1 MNENELINMLLHRNE
16 KALPLLELHY
26 GPLIRYIIAPI
37 LTDQRDRDEVF
48 SDIVLRVWDRIDQ
61 FDSDHGTWANWL
73 SIISRNAAIDRLRKI
88 TPVTSEI
95 TDEIPAPDSDPEQQ
109 LIRKERQQTLSK
121 AIREL
126 TYEEQALFYR
136 KYYYRQP
143 TSQIASEYGTTER
156 AIEGKLYRIK
166 KKLRKVLG
174 GGLFDE

>member
-1 MNENELINMLLHRNE
+1 MNELELINMLLQRND

-37 LTDQRDRDEVF
+37 LSDQRDRDEVF
-48 SDIVLRVWDRIDQ
+48 SDIILRVWDRIDQ
-61 FDSDHGTWANWL
+61 FDSAHGSWANWL
-73 SIISRNAAIDRLRKI
+73 SIISRNAAIDRSRK
-88 TPVTSEI
+88 TAPVASEI
-95 TDEIPAPDSDPEQQ
+95 THEIPAPNADPAQQ
-109 LIRKERQQTLSK
+109 FIIKERQQALSK

-126 TYEEQALFYR
+126 TYEEQAVFYR

-166 KKLRKVLG
+166 KKLRKTLG
-174 GGLFDE
+174 GGLLDE

>member
-1 MNENELINMLLHRNE
+1 MNENELINMLLQRNE

-37 LTDQRDRDEVF
+37 LSDQRDRDEVF

-61 FDSDHGTWANWL
+61 FDSAHGTWANWL
-73 SIISRNAAIDRLRKI
+73 SIISRNAAIDRLRKT
-88 TPVTSEI
+88 TPATIEI
-95 TDEIPAPDSDPEQQ
+95 TDKLSAPGSDPEQQ
-109 LIRKERQQTLSK
+109 LIRKERQQALSK
-121 AIREL
+121 AIRGL
-126 TYEEQALFYR
+126 TYEEQAIFYR
-136 KYYYRQP
+136 KYYYHQP

>member
-1 MNENELINMLLHRNE
+1 MNENELINMLLQRDD

-37 LTDQRDRDEVF
+37 LSDQRDRDEVF

-61 FDSDHGTWANWL
+61 FDSNHGTWANWL
-73 SIISRNAAIDRLRKI
+73 SIISRNAAIDRLRRSA
-88 TPVTSEI
+88 PVTSEI
-95 TDEIPAPDSDPEQQ
+95 TEEIPAPGSDPEQQ
-109 LIRKERQQTLSK
+109 LIRKEQQQALSK
-121 AIREL
+121 AIRGL
-126 TYEEQALFYR
+126 TYEEQTIFYR

-143 TSQIASEYGTTER
+143 TSQIASECGTTER

-166 KKLRKVLG
+166 KKLRKMLG

>member
-1 MNENELINMLLHRNE
+1 MNENELINMLLQRND

-26 GPLIRYIIAPI
+26 GPLIRYIIASI
-37 LTDQRDRDEVF
+37 LSDQRDRDEVF

-73 SIISRNAAIDRLRKI
+73 SVISRNAAIDRLRKAA
-88 TPVTSEI
+88 PATSEI
-95 TDEIPAPDSDPEQQ
+95 TDEIPAPDSNPEQQ
-109 LIRKERQQTLSK
+109 LIRKERQQALSK
-121 AIREL
+121 AIRNL

>member
-1 MNENELINMLLHRNE
+1 MNENELINMLLQRND

-37 LTDQRDRDEVF
+37 LSDQRDREEVF

-73 SIISRNAAIDRLRKI
+73 AIISRNAAIDRLRKS
-88 TPVTSEI
+88 TLATSEI

-109 LIRKERQQTLSK
+109 LIRKERQQALSK
-121 AIREL
+121 AIRSL

>member
-1 MNENELINMLLHRNE
+1 MNEHELINMLLQRDD

-37 LTDQRDRDEVF
+37 LSDQRDRDEVF

-61 FDSDHGTWANWL
+61 FDSEHGTWANWL
-73 SIISRNAAIDRLRKI
+73 SVISRNAAIDRLRK
-88 TPVTSEI
+88 TAPTTSEI

-109 LIRKERQQTLSK
+109 LIRKERQQALSK
-121 AIREL
+121 AIRGL
-126 TYEEQALFYR
+126 TYEEQAIFYR

>member
-1 MNENELINMLLHRNE
+1 MNENELINMLLRHND

-37 LTDQRDRDEVF
+37 LSDQRDRDEVF
-48 SDIVLRVWDRIDQ
+48 SDTVLRVWDRIDQ
-61 FDSDHGTWANWL
+61 FDPDHGTWANWL
-73 SIISRNAAIDRLRKI
+73 SVISRNAAIDRLRK
-88 TPVTSEI
+88 TAPATSEI
-95 TDEIPAPDSDPEQQ
+95 TDEIPAPDSNPEQQ
-109 LIRKERQQTLSK
+109 LIRKECQQALSK
-121 AIREL
+121 AIRNL
-126 TYEEQALFYR
+126 TYEEQTLFYR

>member
-1 MNENELINMLLHRNE
+1 MNENELINMLLQRNE

-37 LTDQRDRDEVF
+37 LSDQRDRDEVF

-61 FDSDHGTWANWL
+61 FDSAHGTWANWL
-73 SIISRNAAIDRLRKI
+73 SVISRNAAIDRLRKAAPATI
-88 TPVTSEI
+88 EI
-95 TDEIPAPDSDPEQQ
+95 TNEIPAPDFNPEQQ
-109 LIRKERQQTLSK
+109 LIKKERQQALSK
-121 AIREL
+121 AIRGL
-126 TYEEQALFYR
+126 TYEEHAIFYR

>member
-1 MNENELINMLLHRNE
+1 MNEHELINMLLQRND

-37 LTDQRDRDEVF
+37 LSDQRDRDEVF

-61 FDSDHGTWANWL
+61 FDSEHGTWANWL
-73 SIISRNAAIDRLRKI
+73 SVISRNAAIDRLRK
-88 TPVTSEI
+88 TAPATSEV
-95 TDEIPAPDSDPEQQ
+95 TEEIPAPDADPEQQ
-109 LIRKERQQTLSK
+109 LIRKERQQALSK
-121 AIREL
+121 ATRGL
-126 TYEEQALFYR
+126 TYEEQAIFYR

>member
-1 MNENELINMLLHRNE
+1 MNENELINMLLQRND

-26 GPLIRYIIAPI
+26 RPLIRYIITPI
-37 LTDQRDRDEVF
+37 LQDKRDRDEVF
-48 SDIVLRVWDRIDQ
+48 SDIILRVWDRIDQ
-61 FDSDHGTWANWL
+61 FDSVHGSWANWL

-88 TPVTSEI
+88 APTTSEI

-109 LIRKERQQTLSK
+109 MIRKERQQALSK
-121 AIREL
+121 AIRGL

-166 KKLRKVLG
+166 KKLRKMLG
-174 GGLFDE
+174 DGLFDE

>member
-1 MNENELINMLLHRNE
+1 MNETELIEMLLQRNE
-16 KALPLLELHY
+16 KALPRLELHY

-37 LTDQRDRDEVF
+37 LSDQRDRDEVF

-61 FDSDHGTWANWL
+61 FDSSHGTWANWL
-73 SIISRNAAIDRLRKI
+73 SIISRNAAIDRLRK
-88 TPVTSEI
+88 TAPPTVEI
-95 TDEIPAPDSDPEQQ
+95 ADKLSLPGSDPEQQ
-109 LIRKERQQTLSK
+109 LIRKERQQALLK
-121 AIREL
+121 AIRGL
-126 TYEEQALFYR
+126 TYEEQAIFYR